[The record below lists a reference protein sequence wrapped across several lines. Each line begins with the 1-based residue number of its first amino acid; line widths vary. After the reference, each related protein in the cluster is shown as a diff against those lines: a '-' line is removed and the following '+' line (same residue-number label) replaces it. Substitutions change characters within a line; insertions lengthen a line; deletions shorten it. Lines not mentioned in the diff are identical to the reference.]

1 MSFVEENGGRLIANE
16 LSTGQAALFPKGLIH
31 YQYNMGCKPARLIA
45 ALSSEDFGTQTVT
58 TNALK
63 SMPDEGLAA
72 SMGISVKELTQI
84 RSGFQANPAQAAD
97 CMKRCG
103 LA

>member
-1 MSFVEENGGRLIANE
+1 MSFVEENGGRLISNE
-16 LSTGQAALFPKGLIH
+16 LSTGMAALFPRGLIH
-31 YQYNMGCKPARLIA
+31 TQFNMGCKPARLIA
-45 ALSSEDFGTQTVT
+45 ALSNEDFGTQTVT
-58 TNALK
+58 TTALK

-72 SMGISVKELTQI
+72 SMGITVKELTQI
-84 RSGFQANPAQAAD
+84 RSGFQANPAQAGE